1 MFQPETTKV
10 GLRQGLGDRLFANY
24 YKMTDRHFERMHA
37 VWVVRNLP
45 QDSSIYSEEAVLA
58 SLKFQKLLA
67 TLESSQRA
75 ALQEK
80 DDLEGGQKFPAN
92 CTVLHFIDFAAMA
105 LDHHR
110 WKA

>member
-1 MFQPETTKV
+1 
-10 GLRQGLGDRLFANY
+10 
-24 YKMTDRHFERMHA
+24 MTDRHFERMHA

-45 QDSSIYSEEAVLA
+45 QDSDIYSKEAVLA

-80 DDLEGGQKFPAN
+80 DNLEGEQKSPAN
-92 CTVLHFIDFAAMA
+92 CAVLHSIDFASMA